1 MWCIIKENNE
11 YIYSM
16 WITPV
21 NIKFRPQDIIFLI
34 LQEATLEL
42 GLLLCLFKTYITVF
56 FSKYDES

>member
-1 MWCIIKENNE
+1 
-11 YIYSM
+11 M
-16 WITPV
+16 WITLV